1 MTARKAISK
10 KMRFEVLKR
19 DKFTCQYCGEQ
30 SPSVILHLDHIK
42 PVSKGGKNT
51 LLNLVTSCVD
61 CNLGKGARELSDES
75 ELEKQK
81 AHLSALAE
89 KQDQIK
95 MMIDWRESMIDSD
108 ELMVDSAVM
117 AIDNHL
123 SDWSLSDSSVGKVR
137 SLVCKGKYNQ
147 LMDSINNSKVKYGHI
162 EDQEM
167 ASEFIAKSLKLFSGD
182 QDPIKKKIN
191 YAKGIARN
199 RFSYFDEKSFYTK
212 TSFIKSAELA
222 EDLIQIT
229 KDVDNWSQFNAL
241 ITELEE
247 YHG

>member
-1 MTARKAISK
+1 MAQRKAISK

-19 DKFTCQYCGEQ
+19 DRFTCQYCGKQ
-30 SPSVILHLDHIK
+30 SPSVVLHLDHIK

-81 AHLSALAE
+81 AHLSDLAE

-108 ELMVDSAVM
+108 ELLVTSVVKVIDKHLVNWSMSA
-117 AIDNHL
+117 
-123 SDWSLSDSSVGKVR
+123 SSIGDAR
-137 SLVCKGKYNQ
+137 SLVCKGKYAQ
-147 LMDSINNSKVKYGHI
+147 LMDSINTAKVKYGHI
-162 EDQEM
+162 EDRGM
-167 ASEFIAKSLKLFSGD
+167 AGEFIAKSLKLFSSN
-182 QDPIKKKIN
+182 QNPVKQKVN

-199 RFSYFDEKSFYTK
+199 RFSYFDEKSFYIK
-212 TSFIKSAELA
+212 TNFIESVDQAET
-222 EDLIQIT
+222 LIGNQH
-229 KDVDNWSQFNAL
+229 DWFRYY
-241 ITELEE
+241 LE
-247 YHG
+247 